1 MSATRSGPYTILLVE
16 DHEATR
22 LGLAALLT
30 SAGYVVLSAGT
41 FAEGRRLLTEHTPD
55 MLIADLRLGEYN
67 GLQLIAAA
75 PVAVPSIVVTGF
87 PDPVLEAAALKLGAR
102 YVTKPIVI
110 ESLLSLIEE
119 RIVSGGHRR

>member
-1 MSATRSGPYTILLVE
+1 MSSPPSVPNKILIVE

-22 LGLAALLT
+22 LGLGALLT
-30 SAGYVVLSAGT
+30 NAGYDVLSAGT

-75 PVAVPSIVVTGF
+75 PVAIPSIIITGF

-102 YVTKPIVI
+102 FVTKPIVI
-110 ESLLSLIEE
+110 ETLLALIEE
-119 RIVSGGHRR
+119 RIVSGGHRK

>member
-1 MSATRSGPYTILLVE
+1 VPVPYTILLVE

-22 LGLAALLT
+22 LGLGALLAR
-30 SAGYVVLSAGT
+30 AGYVVLAAST

-55 MLIADLRLGEYN
+55 MLIADVRLGEYN

-75 PVAVPSIVVTGF
+75 PVATPSIIVTGF
-87 PDPVLEAAALKLGAR
+87 PDPVLEASALKLGAH
-102 YVTKPIVI
+102 YMTKPIVI

-119 RIVSGGHRR
+119 RIVSGRHRQ